1 MKLRF
6 DVRTI
11 GLAAL
16 LLGTTMG
23 HGDGCCHSEEVLG
36 PPTGATCPP
45 TSTLTYQ
52 SFGQQFMTDY
62 CVKCHDSQ
70 KTGDDRNGATIDH
83 DFDTVIGVR
92 SVSNHID
99 QAAGAGPDAV
109 NRPDA
114 AGRRDAALARGAADA
129 RRVDRLR
136 GALTRATAR
145 PPTW

>member
-1 MKLRF
+1 MKLGF

-62 CVKCHDSQ
+62 CVECHDSA
-70 KTGDDRNGATIDH
+70 KMGSDRNGATIDH
-83 DFDTVIGVR
+83 DFDTLLGIQ

-109 NRPDA
+109 NDQMPPEDEPQPSLEERQM
-114 AGRRDAALARGAADA
+114 LAEWIACGA
-129 RRVDRLR
+129 
-136 GALTRATAR
+136 
-145 PPTW
+145 P